1 MVALAR
7 SRRVFYLAGWPD
19 KSLLQDV
26 VRRLF
31 LRAGVATLDLPE
43 HIRVRDNGATRY
55 VFNYGAEPTDI
66 SDAIGDAALL
76 LGERILEP
84 CGVAAAHMTR
94 REICRRSTS
103 LDQRIASCLSGG
115 GEPARSITFIRDP
128 FRI

>member
-7 SRRVFYLAGWPD
+7 SRRVFYLAGWPGRV
-19 KSLLQDV
+19 LFRDV
-26 VRRLF
+26 ARRLLSRGRF
-31 LRAGVATLDLPE
+31 ATLDLPE

-94 REICRRSTS
+94 RRSMPAS
-103 LDQRIASCLSGG
+103 LLR
-115 GEPARSITFIRDP
+115 
-128 FRI
+128 